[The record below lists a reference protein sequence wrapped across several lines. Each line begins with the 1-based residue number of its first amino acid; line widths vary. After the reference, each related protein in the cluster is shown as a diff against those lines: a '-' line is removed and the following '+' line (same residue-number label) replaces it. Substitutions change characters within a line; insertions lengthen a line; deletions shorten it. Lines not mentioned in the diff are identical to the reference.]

1 MAATLLVFASLTF
14 KIDGY
19 IVGQSAIDREDV
31 MEAVKISPKFQVVI
45 PRDVRE
51 KLHLVA
57 GQKMQVI
64 AYGNRIE
71 LIPERE
77 IAEMRGFLRGIDT
90 TVERENDRV

>member
-1 MAATLLVFASLTF
+1 
-14 KIDGY
+14 
-19 IVGQSAIDREDV
+19 

-45 PRDVRE
+45 PREIRE

-57 GQKMQVI
+57 GQKMQVV

-77 IAEMRGFLRGIDT
+77 IAEMRGFLEGIDT
-90 TVERENDRV
+90 TVERDPDRV

>member
-1 MAATLLVFASLTF
+1 
-14 KIDGY
+14 
-19 IVGQSAIDREDV
+19 

-45 PRDVRE
+45 PREVRE

-57 GQKMQVI
+57 GQRMQVV

-77 IAEMRGFLRGIDT
+77 IVDMRGFLKGIDT
-90 TVERENDRV
+90 VVERDPDRV